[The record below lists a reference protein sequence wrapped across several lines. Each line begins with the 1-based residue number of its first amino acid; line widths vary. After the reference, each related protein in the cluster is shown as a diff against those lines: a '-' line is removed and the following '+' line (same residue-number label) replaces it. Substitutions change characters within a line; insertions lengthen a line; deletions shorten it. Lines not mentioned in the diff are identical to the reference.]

1 MAEPQ
6 LDSPS
11 LFAGLTDV
19 GFRTFVTR
27 KFLSVIYIVVA
38 VGILLTA
45 IALFASAASQG
56 VTSALFALVLV
67 PLLALLYLVMARVTL
82 ELVALMFRIAENTDR
97 MAVALEQL
105 SVEPA
110 VEYEQV
116 EYADDRQVVYEDEYE
131 DDEQQYAPPPRRR

>member
-27 KFLSVIYIVVA
+27 KFLSVIYIVLA

-45 IALFASAASQG
+45 IAFFASAASQG
-56 VTSALFALVLV
+56 GRAALVALVVV
-67 PLLALLYLVMARVTL
+67 PLVALLYLVMARVSL

-97 MAVALEQL
+97 MAAALEDL
-105 SVEPA
+105 SAAPA
-110 VEYEQV
+110 VEYEEIDYV
-116 EYADDRQVVYEDEYE
+116 DDPRVVYEDEY
-131 DDEQQYAPPPRRR
+131 DDEEQYAPPPRRR